1 MIRIDQ
7 VRSGATVILNVEG
20 TISGA
25 WARELERYWIESRKL
40 TGNLRVD
47 VDLSG
52 VTFIDDDGRLVL
64 KRMLDGGAI
73 LRSAGV
79 MNRAIIE
86 ELAREQN
93 PNGGN
98 AEEDHSSSG
107 Y

>member
-7 VRSGATVILNVEG
+7 VRSGATVSLNVEG

-52 VTFIDDDGRLVL
+52 VTFIDDDGRMVL

-73 LRSAGV
+73 LRSAVV

-86 ELAREQN
+86 ELAQDQGS
-93 PNGGN
+93 NGEN
-98 AEEDHSSSG
+98 AKEDHSSSA